1 MRSLQIFAF
10 ALGLC
15 SADAYLVTPPG
26 TPAPGAASGCSEWV
40 QASYGL
46 TCDIIHR
53 FYGMTDAEFEEWNP
67 SVSQLGDGCN
77 LISDLYYCV
86 QVNYVPETPTWTP
99 PATTTASAG
108 NGVTTP
114 TPTQA
119 GMAKDCNKFYL
130 VVSGDSCYNIATA
143 QGISLDNLY
152 AWNSAVGS
160 SCKDLWP
167 DYYICVG
174 VISGTTTSPPTTTS
188 ATTTTTTV
196 GNGVVTPTPIQ
207 TGMSTNCNK
216 FHLVVKGDGCYDI
229 AAAAGVALND
239 FYA

>member
-1 MRSLQIFAF
+1 M
-10 ALGLC
+10 
-15 SADAYLVTPPG
+15 
-26 TPAPGAASGCSEWV
+26 
-40 QASYGL
+40 
-46 TCDIIHR
+46 
-53 FYGMTDAEFEEWNP
+53 
-67 SVSQLGDGCN
+67 
-77 LISDLYYCV
+77 
-86 QVNYVPETPTWTP
+86 PETPTWTP